1 MTFLQPL
8 ISFIIVIGILVFVH
22 ELGHFLAALWTGMRA
37 DVFAIGMGP
46 RLFGWNKIQGFT
58 VGKLPDDLELGEH
71 TDYRICA
78 FPIGGYVKIIGM
90 IDESFDTEF
99 ANAEPKPY
107 EFRSK
112 GALAKTLVLSAG
124 VIMNF
129 LLAIGIFASIALWTG
144 HEEMAT
150 TRVSWI
156 DATSPLSGSGLQA
169 GDRVLAVDGKP
180 METWEDLVE
189 TLALDENTGERV
201 LTVERTSGRQQIAVS
216 GGKIV
221 QAMAS
226 QSGLGIYP
234 DNVSVT
240 IPGVVAGAPAEAAGF
255 KAGDIVLAVDTMP
268 VRAGMQLVRYIRQH
282 AGSSITMHIERDGQT
297 RPISVRVR
305 ADSTIGIE
313 LPESNFLGTKKHET
327 FSVPQAVSLATTQ
340 TWQTIAMIGTSIW
353 HVVQGNVSVRQSFG
367 GPVQIAK
374 MASRSSD
381 LGVEAFVR
389 FIALISISLGV
400 MNLLPVPGLDGGHL
414 VFVGI
419 EAILRRELPTSI
431 KIRIQQIGMA
441 LLLMLMA
448 FVLYLDL
455 TR

>member
-46 RLFGWNKIQGFT
+46 RLFGWNKLQGFT
-58 VGKLPDDLELGEH
+58 VGKLPEDLELGEH

-169 GDRVLAVDGKP
+169 GDRVLAVDGQP

-189 TLALDENTGERV
+189 TLALDENTGQRV

-234 DNVSVT
+234 DNVRVT
-240 IPGVVAGAPAEAAGF
+240 IPGVIDGAPAQAAGF
-255 KAGDIVLAVDTMP
+255 KAGDVVLAVDTMP

-282 AGSSITMHIERDGQT
+282 AGASITMHIERDGQT

-313 LPESNFLGTKKHET
+313 LPESTFLGTKKQET
-327 FSVPQAVSLATTQ
+327 FSVPQAVSLASVQ
-340 TWQTIAMIGTSIW
+340 TWQTISMIGTSLW

-419 EAILRRELPTSI
+419 EAVLRRELPTSI
-431 KIRIQQIGMA
+431 KIRIQQVGMA